1 MWILNHYLI
10 RDSES
15 IIFIYR
21 MQLLINRHYR
31 YHIFHNSSFLNIL
44 ELHNT
49 HVKIEVH
56 TFYRFTIHFSG
67 YKLQY
72 IFCYQIVWLLS
83 TCLHLLQFLKKWKQS
98 WLLDFVLLTVAQMY
112 QKLVFSGGCSRMEK
126 GLLCASVHCRFSYYI
141 HWSGFRIWRRSKME
155 RRRKV
160 FRGYFRIRYL
170 KGNQCLVERY

>member
-10 RDSES
+10 RDSEY

-21 MQLLINRHYR
+21 MQLLINRHYK
-31 YHIFHNSSFLNIL
+31 YHIFHNSSFLNNL
-44 ELHNT
+44 ELYNT

-56 TFYRFTIHFSG
+56 TFYRFSYSTIHFSG
-67 YKLQY
+67 YKWQY
-72 IFCYQIVWLLS
+72 IFCYHIVWLLS

-126 GLLCASVHCRFSYYI
+126 VSCVLLFIVDSHIIYIEVGFVFGEEAKWKEEGKFSVDIFAF
-141 HWSGFRIWRRSKME
+141 GT
-155 RRRKV
+155 
-160 FRGYFRIRYL
+160 
-170 KGNQCLVERY
+170 